1 MSMSEATGLSIV
13 IEPKNALAVFTQ
25 PDHIESILQQVEKEV
40 NSFVPDVST
49 KKGRDAI
56 ASLGLK
62 VAKTKTYLD
71 GLGKDLVTEYKE
83 VPKKID
89 ASRKTVRDR
98 LDALKEKVL
107 LPKLEYEAEQERI
120 AAEAAYAAMWQE
132 AHEMDASITAERAEK
147 LAARIAADHEM
158 ALLMNDAFDRAQ
170 ADKKAEDERLQ
181 KERED
186 RIAAEAAAKVK
197 RDADLAAQQEREAS
211 ARREAELK
219 LQAEQ
224 AERDRLGAIK
234 QAEEDKRLAEIRRQD
249 AINEAEDRKALALVQ
264 AEREKQEAIAAE
276 KLKAQENAD
285 RIQREAKQKEDA
297 RLAEEKRVADEAA
310 KKAAD
315 KAHQAEVNNKAIAV
329 LTNAGIDAEC
339 AKACVIAIIK
349 NQVAQ
354 SFLNQQPPIQINY

>member
-1 MSMSEATGLSIV
+1 MSEATGLSIV
-13 IEPKNALAVFTQ
+13 IEAKNALAVFTQ

-83 VPKKID
+83 VPNKID

-107 LPKLEYEAEQERI
+107 LPKLEFEAEQERLKLEAERI
-120 AAEAAYAAMWQE
+120 AAEEAYSAMWQE
-132 AHEMDASITAERAEK
+132 AHDMDAVITIRIAEK
-147 LAARIAADHEM
+147 AAAKKEADHEM

-181 KERED
+181 KERDD

-234 QAEEDKRLAEIRRQD
+234 QAEEDKRLAEIRRQNE
-249 AINEAEDRKALALVQ
+249 INEAEDRKALALVQ

-276 KLKAQENAD
+276 QHKAQEAAD
-285 RIQREAKQKEDA
+285 RIKREAQQKEDA
-297 RLAEEKRVADEAA
+297 RLAEEKRIADEAA
-310 KKAAD
+310 ARAANVEH
-315 KAHQAEVNNKAIAV
+315 KRAINQQAVADLVAAGVPEECAVQCVKAIAKGQV
-329 LTNAGIDAEC
+329 SA
-339 AKACVIAIIK
+339 IAIT
-349 NQVAQ
+349 
-354 SFLNQQPPIQINY
+354 Y

>member
-1 MSMSEATGLSIV
+1 MSEATGLSIV
-13 IEPKNALAVFTQ
+13 IEAKNALAVFTQ

-132 AHEMDASITAERAEK
+132 AHEMDASITAERADK

-181 KERED
+181 KERDD

-224 AERDRLGAIK
+224 AERDRIALVLR
-234 QAEEDKRLAEIRRQD
+234 AEQDKKD
-249 AINEAEDRKALALVQ
+249 AIAK

-276 KLKAQENAD
+276 KLKAQQEAE
-285 RIQREAKQKEDA
+285 RVQREAKQKEDA
-297 RLAEEKRVADEAA
+297 RLAEEKRVADESA
-310 KKAAD
+310 KRAAD
-315 KAHQAEVNNKAIAV
+315 KAHQAEVNNAAIAV

>member
-1 MSMSEATGLSIV
+1 MSEATGLSIV
-13 IEPKNALAVFTQ
+13 IEAKNALAVFTQ

-132 AHEMDASITAERAEK
+132 AHEMDASITEERLVKKES
-147 LAARIAADHEM
+147 DHEM
-158 ALLMNDAFDRAQ
+158 ALLMNDAFDRDAKAK
-170 ADKKAEDERLQ
+170 ADEIERLRKAHEEFIAQ
-181 KERED
+181 Q
-186 RIAAEAAAKVK
+186 AAEKAKREVEEKAK
-197 RDADLAAQQEREAS
+197 RDIEAAEQRERVAKLAQER
-211 ARREAELK
+211 
-219 LQAEQ
+219 AEQ
-224 AERDRLGAIK
+224 AIKDNAAKAERDAK
-234 QAEEDKRLAEIRRQD
+234 ELAER
-249 AINEAEDRKALALVQ
+249 V
-264 AEREKQEAIAAE
+264 EREKQEAIAAE
-276 KLKAQENAD
+276 KLKAQQEAD

-310 KKAAD
+310 KRAAD
-315 KAHQAEVNNKAIAV
+315 VEHRRTINRQAVADLIANGLPEDCAQKCVAAIAKNLISSV
-329 LTNAGIDAEC
+329 LIT
-339 AKACVIAIIK
+339 
-349 NQVAQ
+349 
-354 SFLNQQPPIQINY
+354 Y

>member
-1 MSMSEATGLSIV
+1 MSEATGLSIV
-13 IEPKNALAVFTQ
+13 IEAKNALAVFTQ

-107 LPKLEYEAEQERI
+107 LPKLEFEAEQERLKLEAVRI
-120 AAEAAYAAMWQE
+120 AAEEAYSVMWQE
-132 AHEMDASITAERAEK
+132 AHEMDASITAEQLVKKES
-147 LAARIAADHEM
+147 DHEM
-158 ALLMNDAFDRAQ
+158 ALLMNDAFDRDAKAKADEVERLRKAHEEFIAQ
-170 ADKKAEDERLQ
+170 QAAEKAKREVEEKAKRDIEAAEQRERDAKLAQERAEQKAEQDKKD
-181 KERED
+181 
-186 RIAAEAAAKVK
+186 AAAK
-197 RDADLAAQQEREAS
+197 
-211 ARREAELK
+211 
-219 LQAEQ
+219 
-224 AERDRLGAIK
+224 
-234 QAEEDKRLAEIRRQD
+234 
-249 AINEAEDRKALALVQ
+249 

-276 KLKAQENAD
+276 QRKAQEEAD
-285 RIQREAKQKEDA
+285 RIKREAQQKEDA

-310 KKAAD
+310 ARAANEAHRKTIGTAVVNGLIEHAGLTREQAISTLKALI
-315 KAHQAEVNNKAIAV
+315 NNQSPH
-329 LTNAGIDAEC
+329 TNIH
-339 AKACVIAIIK
+339 
-349 NQVAQ
+349 
-354 SFLNQQPPIQINY
+354 Y

>member
-1 MSMSEATGLSIV
+1 MSEATGLSIV
-13 IEPKNALAVFTQ
+13 IEAKNALAVFTQ

-107 LPKLEYEAEQERI
+107 LPKLEFEAEQERI
-120 AAEAAYAAMWQE
+120 KLEAERIAAEEAYSAMWQE
-132 AHEMDASITAERAEK
+132 AHDMDVIITIRIAEK
-147 LAARIAADHEM
+147 AAAKKEADHEM

-181 KERED
+181 KAHEEF
-186 RIAAEAAAKVK
+186 IAQQAAEKAKRETEEKAKRDIEAAEQRERDAKLAHERAEQKAEQDKKDAAAK
-197 RDADLAAQQEREAS
+197 
-211 ARREAELK
+211 
-219 LQAEQ
+219 
-224 AERDRLGAIK
+224 
-234 QAEEDKRLAEIRRQD
+234 
-249 AINEAEDRKALALVQ
+249 

-276 KLKAQENAD
+276 QRKAQEAAD
-285 RIQREAKQKEDA
+285 RIKREAQQKEDA
-297 RLAEEKRVADEAA
+297 RLAEEKRIADEAA
-310 KKAAD
+310 ARAANE
-315 KAHQAEVNNKAIAV
+315 AHRKTVGTAVVNGLIEHAGLTREQAIAT
-329 LTNAGIDAEC
+329 LCAIKDSKIPHTNIH
-339 AKACVIAIIK
+339 
-349 NQVAQ
+349 
-354 SFLNQQPPIQINY
+354 Y

>member
-1 MSMSEATGLSIV
+1 MSEATGLSIV
-13 IEPKNALAVFTQ
+13 IEAKNALAVFTQ

-107 LPKLEYEAEQERI
+107 LPKLEFEAEQERLKLEAVRI
-120 AAEAAYAAMWQE
+120 AAEEAYSAMWQE
-132 AHEMDASITAERAEK
+132 AHDMDAVITIRIAEK
-147 LAARIAADHEM
+147 AAAKKESDHEM
-158 ALLMNDAFDRAQ
+158 ALLMNDAFDRDAKAK
-170 ADKKAEDERLQ
+170 ADEVERLRKAHEEFIAQ
-181 KERED
+181 QAAEKATREAEARARSDLEYAEIQRRDAILARERAEREKREATELAERN
-186 RIAAEAAAKVK
+186 RIAAEQK
-197 RDADLAAQQEREAS
+197 
-211 ARREAELK
+211 
-219 LQAEQ
+219 
-224 AERDRLGAIK
+224 
-234 QAEEDKRLAEIRRQD
+234 
-249 AINEAEDRKALALVQ
+249 

-276 KLKAQENAD
+276 KLKVQQEAE
-285 RIQREAKQKEDA
+285 RFQREAKQKEDA

-310 KKAAD
+310 KRAD
-315 KAHQAEVNNKAIAV
+315 DVEHRRTINRQAVADLIANGLPEDCAQKCVAAIA
-329 LTNAGIDAEC
+329 
-339 AKACVIAIIK
+339 K
-349 NQVAQ
+349 NLISSVR
-354 SFLNQQPPIQINY
+354 ITY

>member
-1 MSMSEATGLSIV
+1 MSEATGLSIV
-13 IEPKNALAVFTQ
+13 IEAKNALAVFTQ

-132 AHEMDASITAERAEK
+132 AHEMDASITAERLVKKES
-147 LAARIAADHEM
+147 DHEM
-158 ALLMNDAFDRAQ
+158 ALLMNDAFDRDAKAK
-170 ADKKAEDERLQ
+170 ADEIERL
-181 KERED
+181 
-186 RIAAEAAAKVK
+186 
-197 RDADLAAQQEREAS
+197 
-211 ARREAELK
+211 
-219 LQAEQ
+219 
-224 AERDRLGAIK
+224 
-234 QAEEDKRLAEIRRQD
+234 
-249 AINEAEDRKALALVQ
+249 RKAHEEFIVQ
-264 AEREKQEAIAAE
+264 QAAE
-276 KLKAQENAD
+276 KAK
-285 RIQREAKQKEDA
+285 REV
-297 RLAEEKRVADEAA
+297 EEKAKRDIEAA
-310 KKAAD
+310 
-315 KAHQAEVNNKAIAV
+315 
-329 LTNAGIDAEC
+329 
-339 AKACVIAIIK
+339 
-349 NQVAQ
+349 
-354 SFLNQQPPIQINY
+354 